1 MDGDKE
7 YSKYTRAQLEEAL
20 SRIDSAR
27 YPQNFARLQ
36 RELQMKPLSSRCP
49 GTRTSNRVLG
59 LIGAYAGALLAL
71 QFIAGFIFTGVTVF
85 FEGQHFKL
93 EELCKG
99 SVILAAAASTAAFL
113 VYLHLAKH
121 HLALYIRV
129 ALGVAIVVSVITA
142 FMSARPIPALFA
154 ILIPNLVIG
163 TLAGSFISVSGAK
176 APANS
181 RSSGSDA

>member
-1 MDGDKE
+1 MDGDID
-7 YSKYTRAQLEEAL
+7 YSKYSRAQLEEAL

-36 RELQMKPLSSRCP
+36 RELQMKPPEPLPAREP
-49 GTRTSNRVLG
+49 PTILG

-93 EELCKG
+93 EELRKG
-99 SVILAAAASTAAFL
+99 SVILTAAASTAAFL